1 MGASGVAKGE
11 LKAPAGPLI
20 ISRQDKHTFKLNDI

>member
-1 MGASGVAKGE
+1 MDVSGVAKGV

-20 ISRQDKHTFKLNDI
+20 ISRQDKHSFKLNDI